1 MDRSQKR
8 MLALSQRTPLHTLL
22 QHKSFDPST
31 NIYELGEGN
40 IGIAFEISPYIYA
53 SDDVADRVLT
63 ILNKAIIPDGSM
75 ASFSLW
81 AGNDIRDIMNKNTS
95 ERLKR
100 FTTTGDAE
108 VDDILSRLADD
119 HINFISSRTDRPIE
133 PLFKTQVRNTRCFF
147 SLVLK
152 RGKGSSRPISD
163 DDLIEEIYS
172 EVLQGLEACKMNP
185 KPLNPD
191 SLRILLGNIIN
202 WTDKPSWKN
211 PDVSYDDRTPINHQI
226 CDIDTE
232 CIVQGATLRFNDKYC
247 KVLSANSFP
256 RFPNLSDS
264 YSFLIPHN
272 SRECV
277 VKSNALMTT
286 NIFFRRTKASKE
298 EIKRKR
304 KWATKQNVAPF
315 NKWEPK
321 LGDIARSFDLLF
333 DSTVDGEDR
342 PCDIMF
348 SVALFGDSE
357 ESVKRQ
363 ASSTISHFKSLK
375 YDLKEELLISLPV
388 FASMLPLNA
397 DPHERV
403 VKTLGRF
410 KPCTTIHASRIIP
423 VCAEW
428 KGIGS
433 PVSTFIGKT
442 GQVLPFNLFDNT
454 TNYNGLLM
462 AESGSG
468 KSVTSNRMIADIL
481 AHGGRSIIIDQGY
494 SYLNACELFKGTFIT
509 FNEDNCPNLN
519 PFPLINDFE
528 NEIDMLVGMLAAMA
542 KISSKS
548 ETGIFQAASL
558 RRILTDVWNE
568 KGHSTVV
575 DDIAELAGKSDDKRI
590 SDLKMLLNSFT
601 KNGEYGKYYYNDS
614 DPIDFDSSRLIVL
627 ELDDLK
633 DKAHLSSVV
642 VLQLILMANNY
653 IYKKSLKDD
662 FSWTLFLIDEAWKFI
677 AEGSGNSDENP
688 ILEFILT
695 AYRQFRKSMASI
707 MMVTQSLNDVYG
719 HSAGAAIAE
728 NAGNRIFMGQKPA
741 SIAQMVD
748 EKKIVM
754 DQFWVDQLCEVST
767 EKGVFSELFFDTSVA
782 KGVGRLILSPY
793 SLLIFSTDGADRSAI
808 RNQRK
813 QGYTIHQAAIRV
825 LQERGVHEYLAVDV
839 GAPAA
844 TGEFSVF
851 DHKEEAA

>member
-8 MLALSQRTPLHTLL
+8 MLALSRRTPLHTLL
-22 QHKSFDPST
+22 QHNSFDPGT

-40 IGIAFEISPYIYA
+40 IGIAFEISPFIYA
-53 SDDVADRVLT
+53 SNDVADNVLT
-63 ILNKAIIPDGSM
+63 ILNKPIIPDGSM

-81 AGNDIRDIMNKNTS
+81 AGHDIRDIMNRNTS

-100 FTTTGDAE
+100 FTTTGNSE
-108 VDDILSRLADD
+108 VDDILARLADD
-119 HINFISSRTDRPIE
+119 HVNFISSRTNRPIE

-152 RGKGSSRPISD
+152 RGKGKGRPIAD
-163 DDLIEEIYS
+163 DDLTKEIYD
-172 EVLQGLEACKMNP
+172 EVYQGLEACQLQPVPMNP
-185 KPLNPD
+185 ER
-191 SLRILLGNIIN
+191 LRVLLGTIVN
-202 WTDKPSWKN
+202 WTDNPSWKN
-211 PDVSYDDRTPINHQI
+211 PNATYDDKLPINQQI

-232 CIVQGATLRFNDKYC
+232 CVVNGSTMRLNEKYC

-256 RFPNLSDS
+256 KFPNLSDS

-277 VKSNALMTT
+277 VKANTLMTT

-304 KWATKQNVAPF
+304 KHATKQNIAPF

-321 LGDIARSFDLLF
+321 LKEIAHSFDLLF

-363 ASSTISHFKSLK
+363 ATATMSHFRSIQ
-375 YDLKEELLISLPV
+375 YDLKEELMIGLPV

-397 DPHERV
+397 DPHESV

-410 KPCTTIHASRIIP
+410 TPCTTIHASRILPI
-423 VCAEW
+423 CAEW
-428 KGIGS
+428 KGIGN
-433 PVSTFIGKT
+433 PVSTFIGNT

-454 TNYNGLLM
+454 TNFNGLLM

-468 KSVTSNRMIADIL
+468 KSVTANRLIADIL

-494 SYLNACELFKGTFIT
+494 SYLNACELFDGEFIT
-509 FNEDNCPNLN
+509 FSEEECPNLN

-542 KISSKS
+542 RISSTT
-548 ETGIFQAASL
+548 ETGIYQSAAL
-558 RRILTDVWNE
+558 RSILTDVWNE
-568 KGHSTVV
+568 KGKSTVV
-575 DDIAELAGKSDDKRI
+575 DDIANYAGESEDIRI
-590 SDLKMLLNSFT
+590 RDLKMLLKSFT
-601 KNGEYGKYYYNDS
+601 RSGEYGKYYYNDAA
-614 DPIDFDSSRLIVL
+614 PIDFDAKRLIVL

-653 IYKKSLKDD
+653 IYKKSASGD
-662 FSWTLFLIDEAWKFI
+662 FNWTLFLIDEAWKFI
-677 AEGSGNSDENP
+677 AEGSGVKEENP

-695 AYRQFRKSMASI
+695 AYRQFRKNMASI

-719 HSAGAAIAE
+719 HPAGKAIAE

-748 EKKIVM
+748 EKKIVL
-754 DQFWVDQLCEVST
+754 DDFWIEQLKAVKT
-767 EKGVFSELFFDTSVA
+767 EKGRFSELFFDTSVA

-793 SLLIFSTDGADRSAI
+793 SLLIFSTDGPDRSAI
-808 RNQRK
+808 REYRMK
-813 QGYTIHQAAIRV
+813 GYSIHQAALLV
-825 LQERGVHEYLAVDV
+825 LQDRGVREYLGIEV
-839 GAPAA
+839 GEPD
-844 TGEFSVF
+844 GSEFSVF
-851 DHKEEAA
+851 EHEEEEAA